1 MASRRTRECDC
12 GEERRSISW
21 GEGPDGHVWVR
32 ETSSGP
38 DTRVSFGAAWRE
50 TVVTFQPTDLY
61 GIADVDHAANSAGD
75 DLFIGDI
82 EDALSLW
89 GVPYSRESRLGPSNP

>member
-1 MASRRTRECDC
+1 M
-12 GEERRSISW
+12 
-21 GEGPDGHVWVR
+21 
-32 ETSSGP
+32 
-38 DTRVSFGAAWRE
+38 
-50 TVVTFQPTDLY
+50 TFRPTDLY

-89 GVPYSRESRLGPSNP
+89 GVPYSRESRLGPPNP

>member
-1 MASRRTRECDC
+1 MASRRTMECDC

-21 GEGPDGHVWVR
+21 GEAPDGHVWVR

-61 GIADVDHAANSAGD
+61 GIADVDHAANSAC
-75 DLFIGDI
+75 
-82 EDALSLW
+82 
-89 GVPYSRESRLGPSNP
+89 V

>member
-1 MASRRTRECDC
+1 MGSRRTMECDR

-21 GEGPDGHVWVR
+21 GEAPDGLVWVR

-38 DTRVSFGAAWRE
+38 ETRVSFGAAWRE
-50 TVVTFQPTDLY
+50 TVVTFRPTDLY
-61 GIADVDHAANSAGD
+61 GIADVDHAADSAGD

-89 GVPYSRESRLGPSNP
+89 GVQYRREARMGPVNP

>member
-1 MASRRTRECDC
+1 MASRRTREYDC

-21 GEGPDGHVWVR
+21 GEAPDGHVWVR
-32 ETSSGP
+32 ETSFGP

-50 TVVTFQPTDLY
+50 TVVTFRPTDLY

-89 GVPYSRESRLGPSNP
+89 GVPYSRESRLGPPNP